1 MSARHGS
8 ELAVFIGDSRCGV
21 LSQASTGAL
30 AFCYDPDYSGV
41 PLSCS
46 MPVGLTV
53 YGDRAV
59 RPYLMGLL
67 PDEES
72 TRAAIGAKFGVSGD
86 NPFKLLAHIGC
97 DCPGAVRVLPLDG
110 EKSPAVTDGLVRLGD
125 KDVAQLLLD
134 IKENA
139 SAAWTGED
147 GFDGR
152 WSLGGCQAKV
162 ALRQQDGCWYRCEGG
177 APSTHILKPG
187 VAGMANQALVEY
199 LSMRVADA
207 VGLPT
212 ACVSYER
219 FADQWAVVI
228 ERYDRYFEGENVV
241 RVHQEDLC
249 QALGVSPLRKYAD
262 QGGPNTP
269 QIIELLRGTGASSKE
284 NVYRYILYLYFNYLI
299 GATDAHAKNHSLVF
313 YGADKIRLAPLYD
326 VASIAPY
333 QSLAPRRRKP
343 LRAALSIGG
352 ENRFGLVGK
361 EHVEKMVENC
371 GLDGLGLDV
380 GMLVNRFAMMANM
393 VPAAVEDEVA
403 RAVAGGLPGAAEV
416 GEPMKSEIAQNC
428 ARTLRNLG

>member
-1 MSARHGS
+1 MSTRRAS
-8 ELAVFIGDSRCGV
+8 KLAVYIGDARCGV
-21 LSQASTGAL
+21 LSQATTGSL
-30 AFCYDPDYSGV
+30 TFCYDPDYDGV

-86 NPFKLLAHIGC
+86 NPFKLLAHIGG
-97 DCPGAVRVLPLDG
+97 DCPGAVRVLSLDG
-110 EKSPAVTDGLVRLGD
+110 EKDLARSDGLTELSD
-125 KDVAQLLLD
+125 ADVAQLLLD

-162 ALRQQDGCWYRCEGG
+162 ALRRREGRWYRCEGG
-177 APSTHILKPG
+177 SPSTHILKPG
-187 VAGMANQALVEY
+187 VTGMKNQALVEF
-199 LSMRVADA
+199 LSMRVAEA
-207 VGLPT
+207 IGLPT
-212 ACVSYER
+212 AYATYER
-219 FADQWAVVI
+219 FVDEWAVVI
-228 ERYDRYFEGENVV
+228 ERYDRQLVGEKVV
-241 RVHQEDLC
+241 RIHQEDLC
-249 QALGVSPLRKYAD
+249 QALGISPLRKYAD

-269 QIIELLRGTGASSKE
+269 QIIELLKNTGALGKE
-284 NVYRYILYLYFNYLI
+284 NVYRFLLYLFFNYLI

-313 YGADKIRLAPLYD
+313 FGADDIRLAPLYD

-333 QSLAPRRRKP
+333 QSLTPRRRKP

-352 ENRFGLVGK
+352 ENRFGLVGA

-371 GLDGLGLDV
+371 GLAAMGLDAD
-380 GMLVNRFAMMANM
+380 MLVGRFKTMAKM
-393 VPAAVEDEVA
+393 VPEAVDAEVT
-403 RAVAGGLPGAAEV
+403 RAVADGLPGAAEV
-416 GEPMKSEIAQNC
+416 GEAMKSEIGQNC
-428 ARTLRNLG
+428 ARTIRNLG